1 MADTVPFAVPVDAFR
16 DLIRT
21 VVREVLAEIGTS
33 KEGPVLLTEAQ
44 AASQLGMSADT
55 LRSERRLGRI
65 ACRQTGRKIRYSPE
79 DLSKYVAR
87 IRA

>member
-21 VVREVLAEIGTS
+21 VVREVLAEIGTAN
-33 KEGPVLLTEAQ
+33 GTVLLTEAQ